1 VVRDQELTHIK
12 VQVASWQLLM
22 TLKRELGER
31 RMAQKGH
38 AGLSGTGH
46 CGSAAVQGLVNEA
59 SLIASSVVST
69 NFLLGACSTSQHGDP

>member
-1 VVRDQELTHIK
+1 
-12 VQVASWQLLM
+12 M

-59 SLIASSVVST
+59 NLIAGAVVRHR
-69 NFLLGACSTSQHGDP
+69 LQLGAYSTRQDMYP